1 MITDQQHR
9 DTIARLGCPYVHTP
23 AQDRL
28 AACGTSYLECYT
40 PHPVCLPARA
50 AFFTGRMPS
59 ETGVQTPERRL
70 RADLPTLGAWFR
82 DTAGYATYYAGKW
95 HVPEYMPSGHEA
107 IPGFY
112 TMATG
117 ISGNGFLMDTHVST
131 ACEAF
136 IRNYSEEK
144 PFFLVAGFMNPHDV
158 CEWQFLNT
166 ANRNTLWFPEIRSVL
181 PPLPENM
188 AIPEGEPEPI
198 VQFRKTLDP
207 HVGSWEELQYRY
219 YLWSYYRHIDMVDG
233 EIGRILDA
241 VEETGREQET
251 IVMLISDHGEG
262 LGHHQMTH
270 KLFPYDE
277 VCRVPFLVSW
287 PETLPSDRVDESTLV
302 SGLDIFPTLC
312 GLADI
317 QSPPEMRGADL
328 STALADGTP
337 PEREFVP
344 IEVMRNGNVIRTER
358 YKYVSF
364 DGDEHE
370 MLFDLD
376 TDPGETNNLAAGA
389 EIESDPAYAAAIE
402 RHRALLSSWRETL
415 DRP

>member
-1 MITDQQHR
+1 
-9 DTIARLGCPYVHTP
+9 
-23 AQDRL
+23 
-28 AACGTSYLECYT
+28 
-40 PHPVCLPARA
+40 LPARA

-59 ETGVQTPERRL
+59 ETGVRSESRQL
-70 RADLPTLGAWFR
+70 RSDLPTLGAWFR

-117 ISGNGFLMDTHVST
+117 VDGNGFLMDTHVST

-136 IRNYSEEK
+136 VRNYTDAK
-144 PFFLVAGFMNPHDV
+144 PFLLVAGFMNPHDV

-166 ANRNTLWFPEIRSVL
+166 ANRDDLWFPELEDVL
-181 PPLPENM
+181 PPLPDNM
-188 AIPEGEPEPI
+188 QIPEGEPEAI
-198 VQFRKTLDP
+198 VNFRETLDP
-207 HVGSWEELQYRY
+207 HVGSWNELQYRY

-233 EIGRILDA
+233 EIARIMDA
-241 VEETGREQET
+241 IEETGRSEDT
-251 IVMLISDHGEG
+251 IVMLTSDHGEG

-277 VCRVPFLVSW
+277 VCRVPFLVSR
-287 PETLPSDRVDESTLV
+287 PGVLPGNRVDDETLV

-312 GLADI
+312 GLAGI
-317 QSPPEMRGADL
+317 QAPPQMRGVDL
-328 STALADGTP
+328 SATLTDGVRL
-337 PEREFVP
+337 ERDFVP
-344 IEVMRNGNVIRTER
+344 IEVMKNGNVIRTER

-364 DGDEHE
+364 EGDEHE

-376 TDPGETNNLAAGA
+376 ADPGETTNLAASP
-389 EIESDPAYAAAIE
+389 EAAADSTLGPVLE
-402 RHRALLSSWRETL
+402 KHRSILANWRETL
-415 DRP
+415 EKP